1 MNLKKRTVSI
11 ILTLLFIMTALVSC
25 GSSEETG
32 DRLSED
38 RDISP
43 EIEYESRMNL
53 EYAQE
58 FAVDIYSGGYALI
71 SISDGSRFLVVPR
84 DQEAPEN
91 LDEDIIVLKQ
101 PVDHIYMVASAV
113 MDMFRAID
121 AMDAIR
127 LSGTDTDGW
136 YIEEAKEAMEAGRI
150 LYAGKY
156 SMPDYELI
164 LSEGCRLAIE
174 NMMITH
180 TPEVQ
185 EKLEGF
191 DIPVLIDR
199 SSYESH
205 PLGRMEWVKLY
216 GVLMGKE
223 DASEA
228 AFKAQTEALE
238 EISNQE
244 NTGKTVAFF
253 YLTANGSVNVRK
265 SSDYVPKMIEL
276 AGGKYIFE
284 NLGDE
289 ESKASSMN
297 MQIEEFYAGA
307 KDADYLIYN
316 STVDG
321 EIGSVDELLAKS
333 DLLKDFKA
341 VKEGHVWCTTNNFYQ
356 ESMSLGTFIMDVH
369 TILTESKAA
378 DTKYM
383 YLLK

>member
-32 DRLSED
+32 GRLSED

-58 FAVDIYSGGYALI
+58 FAVDKYSGGYALI

-223 DASEA
+223 DAAEA

-321 EIGSVDELLAKS
+321 EIGSVNELLAKS

-378 DTKYM
+378 DTEYM

>member
-1 MNLKKRTVSI
+1 MKHKKI
-11 ILTLLFIMTALVSC
+11 FLILLIFSFIVTALVSC
-25 GSSEETG
+25 GSPEETK

-43 EIEYESRMNL
+43 EIEYESRMSL

-58 FAVDIYSGGYALI
+58 FVVDHYSGGYTLI
-71 SISDGSRFLVVPR
+71 SISDGSRFLVVPEN
-84 DQEAPEN
+84 QEAPKN
-91 LDEDIIVLKQ
+91 LDEDIVVLKQ
-101 PVDHIYMVASAV
+101 PIDHIYMVASAV

-121 AMDAIR
+121 AMDAVR

-136 YIEEAKEAMEAGRI
+136 YIEEAKRAMEDGRI

-156 SMPDYELI
+156 SMPDYERI

-185 EKLEGF
+185 EQLEGF
-191 DIPVLIDR
+191 GIPVLIDR

-216 GVLMGKE
+216 GVLMDKE
-223 DASEA
+223 DEAEA
-228 AFKAQTEALE
+228 AFKAQTETLAD
-238 EISNQE
+238 ISHQE

-284 NLGDE
+284 NLGDA
-289 ESKASSMN
+289 ESKVSTMN

-321 EIGSVDELLAKS
+321 EMESLDELLAKS

-341 VKEGHVWCTTNNFYQ
+341 VKDGHVWCTTSNFYQ

-369 TILTESKAA
+369 SILTEGETA
-378 DTKYM
+378 DTVYM
-383 YLLK
+383 YLLR

>member
-1 MNLKKRTVSI
+1 MSL
-11 ILTLLFIMTALVSC
+11 
-25 GSSEETG
+25 
-32 DRLSED
+32 D
-38 RDISP
+38 
-43 EIEYESRMNL
+43 
-53 EYAQE
+53 YAEE
-58 FAVDIYSGGYALI
+58 FAVDNYSDGYALI
-71 SISDGSRFLVVPR
+71 SISDGSRFLVVPEGK
-84 DQEAPEN
+84 EAPEN
-91 LDEDIIVLKQ
+91 LDEDIVVLKQ

-127 LSGTDTDGW
+127 LSGTDADGW
-136 YIEEAKEAMEAGRI
+136 HIEEARAAMEAGDI

-156 SMPDYELI
+156 SMPDYERI

-185 EKLEGF
+185 EQLEGF
-191 DIPVLIDR
+191 GIPVLVDR

-216 GVLMGKE
+216 GVLMGRE
-223 DASEA
+223 AEAEA
-228 AFKAQTEALE
+228 AFKAQTETLD
-238 EISNQE
+238 EISHQE

-253 YLTANGSVNVRK
+253 YLTANGAVNVRK

-284 NLGDE
+284 NLGDA
-289 ESKASSMN
+289 ESKSSSTN

-321 EIGSVDELLAKS
+321 EIGSMDELLSKS

-341 VKEGHVWCTTNNFYQ
+341 VKEGHVWCTTSNFYQ
-356 ESMSLGTFIMDVH
+356 ESMSLGTFIMDVYKM
-369 TILTESKAA
+369 LTEGETA
-378 DTKYM
+378 DTVYM

>member
-1 MNLKKRTVSI
+1 MKHKKI
-11 ILTLLFIMTALVSC
+11 FLILLIFSFIVTAFVSC
-25 GSSEETG
+25 GSPEETKA
-32 DRLSED
+32 RLSED

-58 FAVDIYSGGYALI
+58 FAVDYYSGGYMLI
-71 SISDGSRFLVVPR
+71 SISDGSRFLVVPEN
-84 DQEAPEN
+84 QEAPKN
-91 LDEDIIVLKQ
+91 LDEDIVVLKQ
-101 PVDHIYMVASAV
+101 PMDHIYMVASAV

-121 AMDAIR
+121 AMDAVR

-136 YIEEAKEAMEAGRI
+136 YIEEAKRAMEDGRI

-156 SMPDYELI
+156 SMPDYERI

-191 DIPVLIDR
+191 GIPVLVDR

-216 GVLMGKE
+216 GVLMDKE
-223 DASEA
+223 DEAEA
-228 AFKAQTEALE
+228 AFKARTETLAD
-238 EISNQE
+238 ISHQE
-244 NTGKTVAFF
+244 STGKTMAFF

-284 NLGDE
+284 NLGDA
-289 ESKASSMN
+289 ESKASTMN

-321 EIGSVDELLAKS
+321 EMESLDELLAKS

-341 VKEGHVWCTTNNFYQ
+341 VKDGHVWCTTSNFYQ

-369 TILTESKAA
+369 GILTEGETAA
-378 DTKYM
+378 TAYM
-383 YLLK
+383 YLLR

>member
-1 MNLKKRTVSI
+1 MKLKKI
-11 ILTLLFIMTALVSC
+11 IFNFFILILTVTALVSC
-25 GSSEETG
+25 SSPQETG
-32 DRLSED
+32 DGLSED
-38 RDISP
+38 RNISP
-43 EIEYESRMNL
+43 ELEYESRMSL
-53 EYAQE
+53 DYAEE
-58 FAVDIYSGGYALI
+58 FAIDNYSGGYVLI
-71 SISDGSRFLVVPR
+71 SISDGSRFLVVPEG
-84 DQEAPEN
+84 QETPEN
-91 LDEDIIVLKQ
+91 LDEDIVVLKQ

-113 MDMFRAID
+113 MDMFRSIN

-127 LSGTDTDGW
+127 LSGTDADGW
-136 YIEEAKEAMEAGRI
+136 YIEEAKAAMEAGDI

-156 SMPDYELI
+156 SMPDYERI

-185 EKLEGF
+185 EQLEGF
-191 DIPVLIDR
+191 GIPVLIDR

-216 GVLMGKE
+216 GALMGRE
-223 DASEA
+223 AEAEA
-228 AFKAQTEALE
+228 AFKAQTEALP
-238 EISNQE
+238 EISHQE

-284 NLGDE
+284 NLGDA
-289 ESKASSMN
+289 ESKSSSTN

-307 KDADYLIYN
+307 KAADYLIYN

-321 EIGSVDELLAKS
+321 EIGSMDELLSKS

-341 VKEGHVWCTTNNFYQ
+341 VKEGHVWCTTSNFYQ
-356 ESMSLGTFIMDVH
+356 ESMSLGTFIMDVYKM
-369 TILTESKAA
+369 LSEGEAA
-378 DTKYM
+378 DTAYM

>member
-1 MNLKKRTVSI
+1 MKPKKISFI
-11 ILTLLFIMTALVSC
+11 FLILILIMSAFVSC
-25 GSSEETG
+25 GSPQEAEE
-32 DRLSED
+32 RLSED
-38 RDISP
+38 SDISP
-43 EIEYESRMNL
+43 ALEYEGRMNL

-58 FAVDIYSGGYALI
+58 FAVDKYSGGYALI
-71 SISDGSRFLVVPR
+71 SISDGSRFLVVPEHK
-84 DQEAPEN
+84 EAPEN
-91 LDEDIIVLKQ
+91 LEGDIIVLKQ
-101 PVDHIYMVASAV
+101 PMDHIYMVASAV

-127 LSGTDTDGW
+127 LSGTDADGW
-136 YIEEAKEAMEAGRI
+136 YIEEAKAAMEAGDI

-156 SMPDYELI
+156 SMPDYERI

-180 TPEVQ
+180 TPEVA

-191 DIPVLIDR
+191 GIPVLIDR

-223 DASEA
+223 DEAEA

-238 EISNQE
+238 DIRSQE

-253 YLTANGSVNVRK
+253 YLTTNGAVNVRK

-307 KDADYLIYN
+307 KEADYLIYN

-321 EIGSVDELLAKS
+321 ELRSVDELLAKS

-341 VKEGHVWCTTNNFYQ
+341 VKEGHVWCTTRNFYQ
-356 ESMSLGTFIMDVH
+356 ESMSLGTFIMDVYKM
-369 TILTESKAA
+369 LTEGETA
-378 DTKYM
+378 DTEYM

>member
-1 MNLKKRTVSI
+1 MKLKKIIFNCFIFIFTV
-11 ILTLLFIMTALVSC
+11 TALVSC
-25 GSSEETG
+25 GSPKETG

-43 EIEYESRMNL
+43 ELEYEGRMHL
-53 EYAQE
+53 DYAEE
-58 FAVDIYSGGYALI
+58 FAIDNYSGGCALI
-71 SISDGSRFLVVPR
+71 SISDGSRFLVVP
-84 DQEAPEN
+84 EGKETPEN
-91 LDEDIIVLKQ
+91 LDEDIVVLKQ
-101 PVDHIYMVASAV
+101 PVDHIYMVATAV

-127 LSGTDTDGW
+127 LSGTDADGW
-136 YIEEAKEAMEAGRI
+136 HIEEAKAAMEAGEI

-156 SMPDYELI
+156 SMPDYERI

-185 EKLEGF
+185 EQLEGF
-191 DIPVLIDR
+191 GIPVLIDR

-216 GVLMGKE
+216 GVLMGRE
-223 DASEA
+223 AEAEA
-228 AFKAQTEALE
+228 AFKAQTETLP
-238 EISNQE
+238 EISHQE

-253 YLTANGSVNVRK
+253 YLTANGAVNVRK

-284 NLGDE
+284 NLGDA
-289 ESKASSMN
+289 ESKSSSTN

-321 EIGSVDELLAKS
+321 EIGSMDELLSKS

-341 VKEGHVWCTTNNFYQ
+341 VKEGHVWCTTSNFYQ
-356 ESMSLGTFIMDVH
+356 ESMSLGTFIMDVYKM
-369 TILTESKAA
+369 LTEGEAA
-378 DTKYM
+378 DTAYM

>member
-1 MNLKKRTVSI
+1 MNLKKRTASI
-11 ILTLLFIMTALVSC
+11 ILTLLFIITALVSC

-43 EIEYESRMNL
+43 EMEYESRMDL

-58 FAVDIYSGGYALI
+58 FAVDKYSGGYALI
-71 SISDGSRFLVVPR
+71 SISDGSRFLVVPK
-84 DQEAPEN
+84 DQETPEN

-136 YIEEAKEAMEAGRI
+136 YIEEAKAAMEAGRI

-223 DASEA
+223 DAAEA
-228 AFKAQTEALE
+228 AFKARTEALK
-238 EISNQE
+238 EISDQE

-253 YLTANGSVNVRK
+253 YLTSKGAVNVRK

-321 EIGSVDELLAKS
+321 EIGSLAELLAKS

-369 TILTESKAA
+369 KILTENEAA
-378 DTKYM
+378 DTEYM

>member
-1 MNLKKRTVSI
+1 MKLKKIIFNFFILMLTV
-11 ILTLLFIMTALVSC
+11 TALVSC
-25 GSSEETG
+25 SSPQETG
-32 DRLSED
+32 DGLSED
-38 RDISP
+38 RNISP
-43 EIEYESRMNL
+43 ELECESRMRL
-53 EYAQE
+53 DYAEE
-58 FAVDIYSGGYALI
+58 FAIDNYSGGYVLI
-71 SISDGSRFLVVPR
+71 SISDGSRFLVVP
-84 DQEAPEN
+84 EGKETPEN
-91 LDEDIIVLKQ
+91 LDEDIVVLKQ

-113 MDMFRAID
+113 MDMFRSIN

-127 LSGTDTDGW
+127 LSGTDADGW
-136 YIEEAKEAMEAGRI
+136 HIEEAKAAMEAGDI

-156 SMPDYELI
+156 SMPDYERI

-185 EKLEGF
+185 EQLEGF
-191 DIPVLIDR
+191 GIPVLIDR

-205 PLGRMEWVKLY
+205 PRGRMEWVKLY
-216 GVLMGKE
+216 GVLMGRE
-223 DASEA
+223 AEAEA
-228 AFKAQTEALE
+228 AFKAQTEALP
-238 EISNQE
+238 EISHQE

-284 NLGDE
+284 NLGDA
-289 ESKASSMN
+289 ESKSSSTN

-321 EIGSVDELLAKS
+321 EIGSMDELLSKS

-341 VKEGHVWCTTNNFYQ
+341 VKEGHVWCTTSNFYQ
-356 ESMSLGTFIMDVH
+356 ESMSLGTFIMDVYKM
-369 TILTESKAA
+369 LTEGEAA
-378 DTKYM
+378 DTAYM

>member
-11 ILTLLFIMTALVSC
+11 ILTLLFIITALVSC

-58 FAVDIYSGGYALI
+58 FAVDKYSGGYALI

-91 LDEDIIVLKQ
+91 LDEGIIVLKQ

-174 NMMITH
+174 NMMLTH

-223 DASEA
+223 DAAEA

-378 DTKYM
+378 DTEYM

>member
-11 ILTLLFIMTALVSC
+11 ILTLLFIITALVSC

-58 FAVDIYSGGYALI
+58 FAVDKYSGGYALI

-223 DASEA
+223 DAAEA

-378 DTKYM
+378 DTEYM

>member
-1 MNLKKRTVSI
+1 MKHKKI
-11 ILTLLFIMTALVSC
+11 FLILLIFSFIVTALVSC
-25 GSSEETG
+25 GSPEETK

-58 FAVDIYSGGYALI
+58 FAVDHYSGGYTLI
-71 SISDGSRFLVVPR
+71 SISDGSRFLVVPEN
-84 DQEAPEN
+84 QEAPKN
-91 LDEDIIVLKQ
+91 LDEDIVVLKQ
-101 PVDHIYMVASAV
+101 PMDHIYMVASAV

-136 YIEEAKEAMEAGRI
+136 YIEEAKRAMEDGKI

-156 SMPDYELI
+156 SMPDYERI

-185 EKLEGF
+185 EQLEGF
-191 DIPVLIDR
+191 GIPVLIDR

-216 GVLMGKE
+216 GVLMDKE
-223 DASEA
+223 DEAEA
-228 AFKAQTEALE
+228 AFKAQTETLAD
-238 EISNQE
+238 ISHQE

-284 NLGDE
+284 NLGDA
-289 ESKASSMN
+289 ESKASTMN

-321 EIGSVDELLAKS
+321 EMESLDELLAKS

-341 VKEGHVWCTTNNFYQ
+341 VKDGHVWCTTSNFYQ

-369 TILTESKAA
+369 SILTEGETA
-378 DTKYM
+378 DTAYM
-383 YLLK
+383 YLLR

>member
-11 ILTLLFIMTALVSC
+11 ILTLLFIITALVSC

-58 FAVDIYSGGYALI
+58 FAVDKYSGGYALI

-91 LDEDIIVLKQ
+91 LDEGIIVLKQ

-174 NMMITH
+174 NMMLIH

-223 DASEA
+223 DAAEA

-378 DTKYM
+378 DTEYM

>member
-1 MNLKKRTVSI
+1 MPENQ
-11 ILTLLFIMTALVSC
+11 
-25 GSSEETG
+25 E
-32 DRLSED
+32 
-38 RDISP
+38 SP
-43 EIEYESRMNL
+43 K
-53 EYAQE
+53 
-58 FAVDIYSGGYALI
+58 
-71 SISDGSRFLVVPR
+71 
-84 DQEAPEN
+84 N
-91 LDEDIIVLKQ
+91 LDEDIVVLKQ
-101 PVDHIYMVASAV
+101 PMDHIYMVASAV

-121 AMDAIR
+121 AMDAVR

-136 YIEEAKEAMEAGRI
+136 YIEEAKRAMEDGRI

-156 SMPDYELI
+156 SMPDYERI

-185 EKLEGF
+185 EQLEGF
-191 DIPVLIDR
+191 GIPVLIDR

-216 GVLMGKE
+216 GVLMDKE
-223 DASEA
+223 DEAEA
-228 AFKAQTEALE
+228 AFKAQTETLAD
-238 EISNQE
+238 ISHQE
-244 NTGKTVAFF
+244 NMGKTVAFF

-284 NLGDE
+284 NLGDA
-289 ESKASSMN
+289 ESKASTMN

-321 EIGSVDELLAKS
+321 EMESLDELLAKS

-341 VKEGHVWCTTNNFYQ
+341 VKDGHVWCTTSNFYQ

-369 TILTESKAA
+369 SILTEGETA
-378 DTKYM
+378 DTAYM
-383 YLLK
+383 YLLR

>member
-1 MNLKKRTVSI
+1 MKLKKGIFSFFI
-11 ILTLLFIMTALVSC
+11 LFILVITLAAC
-25 GSSEETG
+25 GSPQAAG

-43 EIEYESRMNL
+43 EIEYEGRMPL

-58 FAVDIYSGGYALI
+58 FAIDKYSGGYALI
-71 SISDGSRFLVVPR
+71 SIADGSRFLVVPEAK
-84 DQEAPEN
+84 EAPEN
-91 LDEDIIVLKQ
+91 LDEDIVVLKQ
-101 PVDHIYMVASAV
+101 PVNRIYMVASAV

-121 AMDAIR
+121 ALDAIR
-127 LSGTDTDGW
+127 LSGTDADGW
-136 YIEEAKEAMEAGRI
+136 YIEEAKAAMEAGDI

-156 SMPDYELI
+156 SMPDYERI

-191 DIPVLIDR
+191 GIPVLVDR

-223 DASEA
+223 NAAEA
-228 AFKAQTEALE
+228 AFEAQTEALAD
-238 EISNQE
+238 ISHQE
-244 NTGKTVAFF
+244 TTGKTVAFF

-276 AGGKYIFE
+276 AGGRYIFE

-289 ESKASSMN
+289 ESKSSSTN
-297 MQIEEFYAGA
+297 MQMEEFYAGA
-307 KDADYLIYN
+307 RDADFLIYN

-321 EIGSVDELLAKS
+321 EIGSVEELLAKS

-341 VKEGHVWCTTNNFYQ
+341 VKEGHVWCTTRNFYQ
-356 ESMSLGTFIMDVH
+356 ESMSLGTFIMDIYK
-369 TILTESKAA
+369 ILTEGETA
-378 DTKYM
+378 DTQYI
-383 YLLK
+383 YLLR

>member
-1 MNLKKRTVSI
+1 MNLKKRTASI
-11 ILTLLFIMTALVSC
+11 ILTLLFIITVLVSC

-43 EIEYESRMNL
+43 EMEYESRMDL

-58 FAVDIYSGGYALI
+58 FAVDKYSGGYALI
-71 SISDGSRFLVVPR
+71 SISDGSRFLVVPK
-84 DQEAPEN
+84 DQETPEN

-136 YIEEAKEAMEAGRI
+136 YIEEAKAAMEAGRI

-223 DASEA
+223 DAAEA
-228 AFKAQTEALE
+228 AFKARTEALK
-238 EISNQE
+238 EISDQE

-253 YLTANGSVNVRK
+253 YLTSNGAVNVRK

-321 EIGSVDELLAKS
+321 EIGSLAELLAKS

-369 TILTESKAA
+369 KILTENEAA
-378 DTKYM
+378 DTEYM

>member
-1 MNLKKRTVSI
+1 MSLKKRTVSI

-32 DRLSED
+32 GRLSED

-58 FAVDIYSGGYALI
+58 FAVDKYSGGYALI

-223 DASEA
+223 DAAEA

-321 EIGSVDELLAKS
+321 EIGSVNELLAKS

-378 DTKYM
+378 DTEYM

>member
-1 MNLKKRTVSI
+1 MKLKKIFNIFLILIFTV
-11 ILTLLFIMTALVSC
+11 TALVSC
-25 GSSEETG
+25 GSPEEAG
-32 DRLSED
+32 GRLSED

-43 EIEYESRMNL
+43 ELEYESRMSL
-53 EYAQE
+53 DYAEE
-58 FAVDIYSGGYALI
+58 FAVDNYSDGYALI
-71 SISDGSRFLVVPR
+71 SISDGSRFLVVPEGK
-84 DQEAPEN
+84 EAPEN
-91 LDEDIIVLKQ
+91 LDEDIVVLKQ

-127 LSGTDTDGW
+127 LSGTDADGW
-136 YIEEAKEAMEAGRI
+136 HIEEARAAMEAGDI

-156 SMPDYELI
+156 SMPDYERI

-185 EKLEGF
+185 EQLEGF
-191 DIPVLIDR
+191 GIPVLVDR

-216 GVLMGKE
+216 GVLMGRE
-223 DASEA
+223 AEAEA
-228 AFKAQTEALE
+228 AFKAQTETLD
-238 EISNQE
+238 EISHQE

-253 YLTANGSVNVRK
+253 YLTANGAVNVRK
-265 SSDYVPKMIEL
+265 SSDYVPKMIDL

-284 NLGDE
+284 NLGDA
-289 ESKASSMN
+289 ESKSSSTN

-321 EIGSVDELLAKS
+321 EIGSMDELLSKS

-341 VKEGHVWCTTNNFYQ
+341 VKEGHVWCTTSNFYQ
-356 ESMSLGTFIMDVH
+356 ESMSLGTFIMDVYKM
-369 TILTESKAA
+369 LTEGETA
-378 DTKYM
+378 DTAYM

>member
-1 MNLKKRTVSI
+1 MKHKKI
-11 ILTLLFIMTALVSC
+11 FLILLIFSFIVTALVSC
-25 GSSEETG
+25 GSPEETK

-43 EIEYESRMNL
+43 EIEYESRMSL

-58 FAVDIYSGGYALI
+58 FAVDHYSGGYTLI
-71 SISDGSRFLVVPR
+71 SISDGSRFLVVPEN
-84 DQEAPEN
+84 QEAPKN
-91 LDEDIIVLKQ
+91 LDEDIVVLKQ
-101 PVDHIYMVASAV
+101 PMDHIYMVASAV

-136 YIEEAKEAMEAGRI
+136 YIEEAKRAMEDGRI

-156 SMPDYELI
+156 SMPDYERI

-185 EKLEGF
+185 EQLEGF
-191 DIPVLIDR
+191 GIPVLIDR

-216 GVLMGKE
+216 GVLMDKE
-223 DASEA
+223 DEAEA
-228 AFKAQTEALE
+228 AFKAQTETLAD
-238 EISNQE
+238 ISHQE

-284 NLGDE
+284 NLGDA
-289 ESKASSMN
+289 ESKASTMN

-321 EIGSVDELLAKS
+321 EMESLDELLAKS

-341 VKEGHVWCTTNNFYQ
+341 VKDGHVWCTTSNFYQ
-356 ESMSLGTFIMDVH
+356 ESMSLGTFIMDVRS
-369 TILTESKAA
+369 ILAEGETA
-378 DTKYM
+378 DTAYM
-383 YLLK
+383 YLLR

>member
-1 MNLKKRTVSI
+1 MKHKKI
-11 ILTLLFIMTALVSC
+11 FLILLIFSFIVTALVSC
-25 GSSEETG
+25 GSPEETK

-58 FAVDIYSGGYALI
+58 FAVDHYSGGYTLI
-71 SISDGSRFLVVPR
+71 SISDGSRFLVVPEN
-84 DQEAPEN
+84 QEAPKN
-91 LDEDIIVLKQ
+91 LDEDIVVLKQ
-101 PVDHIYMVASAV
+101 PMDHIYMVASAV

-136 YIEEAKEAMEAGRI
+136 YIEEAKRAMEDGRI

-156 SMPDYELI
+156 SMPDYERI

-185 EKLEGF
+185 EQLEGF
-191 DIPVLIDR
+191 GIPVLIDR

-216 GVLMGKE
+216 GALMDKE
-223 DASEA
+223 DEAEA
-228 AFKAQTEALE
+228 AFKAQTETLAD
-238 EISNQE
+238 ISHQE

-284 NLGDE
+284 NLGDA
-289 ESKASSMN
+289 ESKASTMN

-321 EIGSVDELLAKS
+321 EMESLDELLAKS

-341 VKEGHVWCTTNNFYQ
+341 VKDGHVWCTTSNFYQ

-369 TILTESKAA
+369 SILAEGETA
-378 DTKYM
+378 DTAYM
-383 YLLK
+383 YLLR

>member
-1 MNLKKRTVSI
+1 MHL
-11 ILTLLFIMTALVSC
+11 
-25 GSSEETG
+25 
-32 DRLSED
+32 D
-38 RDISP
+38 
-43 EIEYESRMNL
+43 
-53 EYAQE
+53 YAEE
-58 FAVDIYSGGYALI
+58 FAIDNYSGGCALI
-71 SISDGSRFLVVPR
+71 SISDGSRFLVVP
-84 DQEAPEN
+84 EGKETPEN
-91 LDEDIIVLKQ
+91 LDEDIVVLKQ
-101 PVDHIYMVASAV
+101 PVDHIYMVATAV

-127 LSGTDTDGW
+127 LSGTDADGW
-136 YIEEAKEAMEAGRI
+136 HIEEAKAAMEAGEI

-156 SMPDYELI
+156 SMPDYERI

-185 EKLEGF
+185 EQLEGF
-191 DIPVLIDR
+191 GIPVLIDR

-216 GVLMGKE
+216 GVLMGRE
-223 DASEA
+223 AEAEA
-228 AFKAQTEALE
+228 AFKAQTETLP
-238 EISNQE
+238 EISHQE

-253 YLTANGSVNVRK
+253 YLTANGAVNVRK

-284 NLGDE
+284 NLGDA
-289 ESKASSMN
+289 ESKSSSTN

-321 EIGSVDELLAKS
+321 EIGSMNELLSKS

-341 VKEGHVWCTTNNFYQ
+341 VKEGHVWCTTSNFYQ
-356 ESMSLGTFIMDVH
+356 ESMSLGTFIMDVYKM
-369 TILTESKAA
+369 LTEGEAA
-378 DTKYM
+378 DTAYM

>member
-1 MNLKKRTVSI
+1 MKHKKI
-11 ILTLLFIMTALVSC
+11 FLILLIFSFIVTALVSC
-25 GSSEETG
+25 GSPEETK

-58 FAVDIYSGGYALI
+58 FAVDHYSGGYTLI
-71 SISDGSRFLVVPR
+71 SISDGSRFLVVPEN
-84 DQEAPEN
+84 QEAPKN
-91 LDEDIIVLKQ
+91 LDEDIVVLKQ
-101 PVDHIYMVASAV
+101 PMDHIYMVASAV

-121 AMDAIR
+121 AMDAVR

-136 YIEEAKEAMEAGRI
+136 YIEEAKRAMEDGRI

-156 SMPDYELI
+156 SMPDYERI
-164 LSEGCRLAIE
+164 LSEDCRLAIE

-185 EKLEGF
+185 EQLEGF
-191 DIPVLIDR
+191 GIPVLIDR

-216 GVLMGKE
+216 GVLMDKE
-223 DASEA
+223 DEAEA
-228 AFKAQTEALE
+228 AFKAQTETLAD
-238 EISNQE
+238 ISHQE

-284 NLGDE
+284 NLGDA
-289 ESKASSMN
+289 ESKASTMN

-321 EIGSVDELLAKS
+321 EMESLDELLAKS

-341 VKEGHVWCTTNNFYQ
+341 VKDGHVWCTTSNFYQ

-369 TILTESKAA
+369 SILTEGETA
-378 DTKYM
+378 DTAYM
-383 YLLK
+383 YLLR

>member
-1 MNLKKRTVSI
+1 MKHKKI
-11 ILTLLFIMTALVSC
+11 FLILLIFSFIVTAFVSC
-25 GSSEETG
+25 GSPEETKV
-32 DRLSED
+32 RLSED

-58 FAVDIYSGGYALI
+58 FAVEYYSGGYMLI
-71 SISDGSRFLVVPR
+71 SISDGSRFLVVPEN
-84 DQEAPEN
+84 QEAPKN
-91 LDEDIIVLKQ
+91 LDEDIVVLKQ
-101 PVDHIYMVASAV
+101 PMDHIYMVASAV

-121 AMDAIR
+121 AMDAVR

-136 YIEEAKEAMEAGRI
+136 YIEEAKRAMEDGRI

-156 SMPDYELI
+156 SMPDYERI

-185 EKLEGF
+185 EQLEGF
-191 DIPVLIDR
+191 GIPVLIDR

-216 GVLMGKE
+216 GVLMDKE
-223 DASEA
+223 DEAEA
-228 AFKAQTEALE
+228 AFKAQTETLAD
-238 EISNQE
+238 ISHQE

-284 NLGDE
+284 NLGDA
-289 ESKASSMN
+289 ESKASTMN

-321 EIGSVDELLAKS
+321 EMESLDELLAKS

-341 VKEGHVWCTTNNFYQ
+341 VKDGHVWCTTSNFYQ

-369 TILTESKAA
+369 SILTEGETA
-378 DTKYM
+378 DTAYM
-383 YLLK
+383 YLLR

>member
-1 MNLKKRTVSI
+1 MNLKKRTASI
-11 ILTLLFIMTALVSC
+11 ILTLLFIITALVSC

-43 EIEYESRMNL
+43 EMEYESRMDL

-58 FAVDIYSGGYALI
+58 FAVDKYSGGYALI
-71 SISDGSRFLVVPR
+71 SISDGSRFLVVPK
-84 DQEAPEN
+84 DQETPEN

-136 YIEEAKEAMEAGRI
+136 YIEEAKAAMEAGRI

-223 DASEA
+223 DAAEA
-228 AFKAQTEALE
+228 AFKARTEALK
-238 EISNQE
+238 EISDQE

-253 YLTANGSVNVRK
+253 YLTSNGAVNVRK

-321 EIGSVDELLAKS
+321 EIGSLAELLAKS

-341 VKEGHVWCTTNNFYQ
+341 VKEVHVWCTTNNFYQ

-369 TILTESKAA
+369 KILTENEAA
-378 DTKYM
+378 DTEYM

>member
-11 ILTLLFIMTALVSC
+11 ILTLLFIITALVSC

-58 FAVDIYSGGYALI
+58 FAVDKYSGGYALI

-223 DASEA
+223 DAAEA

-289 ESKASSMN
+289 KSKASSMN

-378 DTKYM
+378 DTEYM

>member
-1 MNLKKRTVSI
+1 MNLKKRTASI
-11 ILTLLFIMTALVSC
+11 ILTLLFIITVLVSC

-43 EIEYESRMNL
+43 EMEYESRMDL

-58 FAVDIYSGGYALI
+58 FAVDKYSGGYALI
-71 SISDGSRFLVVPR
+71 SISDGSRFLVVPK
-84 DQEAPEN
+84 DQETPEN

-136 YIEEAKEAMEAGRI
+136 YIEEAKAAMEAGRI

-223 DASEA
+223 LS
-228 AFKAQTEALE
+228 
-238 EISNQE
+238 
-244 NTGKTVAFF
+244 
-253 YLTANGSVNVRK
+253 
-265 SSDYVPKMIEL
+265 
-276 AGGKYIFE
+276 
-284 NLGDE
+284 
-289 ESKASSMN
+289 
-297 MQIEEFYAGA
+297 
-307 KDADYLIYN
+307 LIH
-316 STVDG
+316 
-321 EIGSVDELLAKS
+321 I
-333 DLLKDFKA
+333 
-341 VKEGHVWCTTNNFYQ
+341 
-356 ESMSLGTFIMDVH
+356 
-369 TILTESKAA
+369 
-378 DTKYM
+378 
-383 YLLK
+383 

>member
-1 MNLKKRTVSI
+1 MKHKKI
-11 ILTLLFIMTALVSC
+11 FLILLIFSFIVTAFVSC
-25 GSSEETG
+25 GSPEETKV
-32 DRLSED
+32 RLSED

-58 FAVDIYSGGYALI
+58 FAVDYYSGGYMLI
-71 SISDGSRFLVVPR
+71 SISDGSRFLVVPEN
-84 DQEAPEN
+84 QEAPKN
-91 LDEDIIVLKQ
+91 LDEDIVVLKQ
-101 PVDHIYMVASAV
+101 PMDHIYMVASAV

-121 AMDAIR
+121 AMDAVR

-136 YIEEAKEAMEAGRI
+136 YIEEAKRAMEDGRI

-156 SMPDYELI
+156 SMPDYERI

-185 EKLEGF
+185 EQLEGF
-191 DIPVLIDR
+191 GIPVLIDR

-216 GVLMGKE
+216 GVLMDKE
-223 DASEA
+223 DEAEA
-228 AFKAQTEALE
+228 AFKAQTETLAD
-238 EISNQE
+238 ISHQE

-284 NLGDE
+284 NLGDA
-289 ESKASSMN
+289 ESKASTMN

-321 EIGSVDELLAKS
+321 EMESLDELLAKS

-341 VKEGHVWCTTNNFYQ
+341 VKDGHVWCTTSNFYQ

-369 TILTESKAA
+369 SILTEGETA
-378 DTKYM
+378 DTAYM
-383 YLLK
+383 YLLR

>member
-1 MNLKKRTVSI
+1 MKLKKIFNIFLILIFTV
-11 ILTLLFIMTALVSC
+11 TALVSC
-25 GSSEETG
+25 GSPEEAG
-32 DRLSED
+32 GRLSED

-43 EIEYESRMNL
+43 ELEYESRMSL
-53 EYAQE
+53 DYAEE
-58 FAVDIYSGGYALI
+58 FAVDNYSDGYALI
-71 SISDGSRFLVVPR
+71 SISDGSRFLVVPEGK
-84 DQEAPEN
+84 EAPEN
-91 LDEDIIVLKQ
+91 LDEDIVVLKQ

-127 LSGTDTDGW
+127 LSGTDADGW
-136 YIEEAKEAMEAGRI
+136 HIEEARAAMEAGDI

-156 SMPDYELI
+156 SMPDYERI

-185 EKLEGF
+185 EQLEGF
-191 DIPVLIDR
+191 GIPVLIDR

-216 GVLMGKE
+216 GVLMGRE
-223 DASEA
+223 AEAEA
-228 AFKAQTEALE
+228 AFKAQTETLD
-238 EISNQE
+238 EISHQE

-253 YLTANGSVNVRK
+253 YLTANGAVNVRK

-284 NLGDE
+284 NLGDA
-289 ESKASSMN
+289 ESKSSSTN

-321 EIGSVDELLAKS
+321 EIGSMDELLSKS

-341 VKEGHVWCTTNNFYQ
+341 VKEGHVWCTTSNFYQ
-356 ESMSLGTFIMDVH
+356 ESMSLGTFIMDVYKM
-369 TILTESKAA
+369 LTEGETA
-378 DTKYM
+378 DTAYM

>member
-1 MNLKKRTVSI
+1 MKLKKIIFNFFILMLTV
-11 ILTLLFIMTALVSC
+11 TALVSC
-25 GSSEETG
+25 SSPQETG
-32 DRLSED
+32 DGLSED
-38 RDISP
+38 RNISP
-43 EIEYESRMNL
+43 ELECESRMRL
-53 EYAQE
+53 DYAEE
-58 FAVDIYSGGYALI
+58 FAIDNYSGGYVLI
-71 SISDGSRFLVVPR
+71 SISDGSRFLVVP
-84 DQEAPEN
+84 EGKETPEN
-91 LDEDIIVLKQ
+91 LDEDIVVLKQ

-113 MDMFRAID
+113 MDMFRSIN

-127 LSGTDTDGW
+127 LSGTDADGW
-136 YIEEAKEAMEAGRI
+136 HIEEAKAAMEAGDI

-156 SMPDYELI
+156 SMPDYERI

-185 EKLEGF
+185 EQLEGF
-191 DIPVLIDR
+191 GIPVLIDR

-216 GVLMGKE
+216 GVLMGRE
-223 DASEA
+223 AEAEA
-228 AFKAQTEALE
+228 AFKAQTEALP
-238 EISNQE
+238 EISHQE

-284 NLGDE
+284 NLGDA
-289 ESKASSMN
+289 ESKSSSTN

-321 EIGSVDELLAKS
+321 EIGSMDELLSKS

-341 VKEGHVWCTTNNFYQ
+341 VKEGHVWCTTSNFYQ
-356 ESMSLGTFIMDVH
+356 ESMSLGTFIMDVYKM
-369 TILTESKAA
+369 LTEGEAA
-378 DTKYM
+378 DTAYM